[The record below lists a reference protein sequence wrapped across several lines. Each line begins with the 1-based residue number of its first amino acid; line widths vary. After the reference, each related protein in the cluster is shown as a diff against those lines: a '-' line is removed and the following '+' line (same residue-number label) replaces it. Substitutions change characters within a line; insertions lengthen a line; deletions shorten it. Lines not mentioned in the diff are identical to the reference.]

1 MFLGVVGRMISS
13 LSVVLEPSSHVEIL
27 EIPWIDVCQSLG
39 VVDTSPG
46 AVHGVAFRSLVPCL
60 RGVSR
65 FGWGRWKIRD
75 QIAVDPEETKPVF
88 DLSLIGGM
96 TVGRSGS

>member
-1 MFLGVVGRMISS
+1 MISS
-13 LSVVLEPSSHVEIL
+13 LSVVLEPSSHIEIVEV
-27 EIPWIDVCQSLG
+27 PWIDVRQALG

-46 AVHGVAFRSLVPCL
+46 AVRGVAFRVLVL
-60 RGVSR
+60 FVRGGSR
-65 FGWGRWKIRD
+65 FGWGRRKIRD
-75 QIAVDPEETKPVF
+75 RIAVDPEEAKPVF